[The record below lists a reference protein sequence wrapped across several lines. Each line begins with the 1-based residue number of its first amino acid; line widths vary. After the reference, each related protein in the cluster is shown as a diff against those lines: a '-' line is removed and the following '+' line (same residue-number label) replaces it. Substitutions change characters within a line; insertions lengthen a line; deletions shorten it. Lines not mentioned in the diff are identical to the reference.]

1 MLANAVDSQGLVAA
15 HAKPIQWGHHE
26 QFVELLGSAFIVVAA
41 QDILLVNSVDL
52 CWDWGLIE

>member
-52 CWDWGLIE
+52 CWD